1 MSVLAVAFDVE
12 TLEQALELD
21 RGLGR
26 HAGSGRC
33 A

>member
-21 RGLGR
+21 RRLGR
-26 HAGSGRC
+26 RTGSGRC